1 MTAGY
6 SNVNNFIVIL
16 VDDRDPW
23 VSWANH
29 VARGSAGG
37 VDVVAP
43 VGTPIYAPADCVVA
57 NTAWNGTGGHT
68 ITMSFSD
75 GWRDQM
81 MHLSRFVAPGFK
93 RKGELVGY
101 SGATASG
108 KTYGVAP
115 HVHWHRI
122 DPSGVRRNPWDY
134 FTGSGLAGGGTTP
147 IEEDDM
153 YEPADRTR
161 DNLTH
166 AKAKEAVKLLTTIRS
181 EVEGLRRQVGGG
193 KDRETTLRQ
202 DMDWVQ
208 AEIGGTY
215 ADGVTLTDRLR
226 QIEGALGTV
235 ALVVAD
241 GVTAAQLEAAS
252 SQLLAAIATVDEE
265 TLKTFGLQR
274 I

>member
-43 VGTPIYAPADCVVA
+43 VGTPIYAPADCVLA
-57 NTAWNGTGGHT
+57 NTEWNGTGGHT
-68 ITMSFSD
+68 ITMSFND

-81 MHLSRFVAPGFK
+81 MHLSKFVAPGFK

-122 DPSGVRRNPWDY
+122 DPAGVRRNPWDY

-147 IEEDDM
+147 IEEEDM
-153 YEPADRTR
+153 ANVSDAQLALLL
-161 DNLTH
+161 D
-166 AKAKEAVKLLTTIRS
+166 AAAVIKDAGPYLKSR
-181 EVEGLRRQVGGG
+181 VGGSSS
-193 KDRETTLRQ
+193 TPS
-202 DMDWVQ
+202 
-208 AEIGGTY
+208 
-215 ADGVTLTDRLR
+215 LTDELRFIKARVGGAGDAASLTDFLRLLR
-226 QIEGALGTV
+226 DKSDAV
-235 ALVVAD
+235 SALVA
-241 GVTAAQLEAAS
+241 GGATAAELAAAR
-252 SQLLAAIATVDEE
+252 QELLAAIATVDEE
-265 TLKTFGLQR
+265 TLATFGLQR